1 MDEWRHLRLRR
12 APEVELAAE
21 ADVFTLEFLEFI
33 GDSSGGRERLDLLG
47 SKAEDRLELCHI
59 LLELGARIRI
69 LIAGTTAGTADS
81 RGILVRY
88 KPYALLD
95 GEPGRGHSWS
105 EQDPRVTGQCG

>member
-59 LLELGARIRI
+59 LLELFDISLTLCSMASLGA
-69 LIAGTTAGTADS
+69 
-81 RGILVRY
+81 GI
-88 KPYALLD
+88 
-95 GEPGRGHSWS
+95 PGANRTF
-105 EQDPRVTGQCG
+105 V